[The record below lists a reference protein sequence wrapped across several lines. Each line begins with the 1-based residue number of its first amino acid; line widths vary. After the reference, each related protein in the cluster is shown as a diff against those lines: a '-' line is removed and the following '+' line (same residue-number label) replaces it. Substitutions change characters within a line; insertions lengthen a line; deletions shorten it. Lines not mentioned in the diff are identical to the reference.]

1 MTNSLFIGGGD
12 MFGTDDFRNRMVHSA
27 FNGEETDYQ
36 KVISGVD
43 KTSQYW
49 FVFGLM
55 MLVFALLPILI
66 VIFLEGFAAIG
77 SFNPMFMLLS
87 ISTLCF
93 IRSYF
98 RGKTESLI
106 AKKKYQLMDYEYTLN
121 PKETEYLLWYRFDIK
136 RDTYPVYIIESML
149 SNIDRHEYVNNEY
162 INPRN
167 DNKELL

>member
-1 MTNSLFIGGGD
+1 MNNSLSTGGGD
-12 MFGTDDFRNRMVHSA
+12 MLNTKEFRARMVHAA

-43 KTSQYW
+43 KTAPFW
-49 FVFGLM
+49 FVLGLM

-77 SFNPMFMLLS
+77 SFNPMFVLSS

-121 PKETEYLLWYRFDIK
+121 PKETEYLMWYRFNIK

-162 INPRN
+162 INPLN
-167 DNKELL
+167 DNKEPS